1 MSLKV
6 PKPLTEPQDRPSTE
20 GGQHERSSARSPYA
34 SQYETIVARGHT
46 RPTPSFNAPAL
57 VWHVAFWPRR
67 MVEDEDG
74 TLQPCD
80 PHDTAGQRH
89 VEARYTFDERRNLWI
104 GQFNHFLQA
113 LQGKSR
119 AMGSGVG
126 PVPRTFKPLMP
137 HDLPWQAARSDPE
150 QFFKPLTILE
160 QDTLPFTLWWP
171 DPSTGDSEEGAIRV
185 CVHPELNADYACIS
199 FYMDIGQR
207 WSRSHSTVPGEPKRM
222 RRDRLL
228 AAVETVRTICEQQLK
243 SGADGR
249 AAVDLPALPETL
261 HGADGQVTSG
271 LDVSL
276 RDARNLLYVD
286 IWERFSAEM
295 GCRLEDITGGRP
307 GREGGARGEVFANFR
322 GLVMSTNGLSG
333 PTPDR
338 DPRGTETASVGTVPF
353 ANFSRNPA
361 FTADGAEANA
371 VVKAFWPFVRR
382 ITPRADFRE
391 FIACGVLNW
400 RAIYITALGSSS
412 QYIGRQESDRLEAGE
427 AGIRVPEPLLDDTEK
442 GRAQASADGHFD
454 HLVHK
459 REARTGNNHPVRYLL
474 LTKHEPH
481 PRQIGRIAE
490 RINTMG
496 TMRLYALKDWSAI
509 RNVDSYIRI
518 LGQELDQITKR
529 WGSDRKLING
539 LTNLAVVRRAKTAIR
554 RLDARLAK
562 CGSEPERE
570 ALIASHVA
578 RTGDK
583 RWSGSDLMRL
593 KRAMPTFTPRRP
605 APLVIRVL
613 LFLRFFYN
621 WSRYSELLK
630 GMENDLVADIRHSAL
645 YEISNEVETDLI
657 DISSKL
663 DELGFG
669 TVGGLHFRL
678 NRSAFYVREF
688 KVLLK
693 TLHVT
698 NIQSWISYEQFV
710 QRGLAPAFEYMSSV
724 GRRMRAVRS
733 RLLTTSETIETS
745 ALVGQSAAT
754 RHNTAVLRRTTTLA
768 IVILLVFLAS
778 TSQVIAFANKAG
790 GFAYSRLPVWAQ
802 SWIDQL
808 HGLISPFVQ

>member
-6 PKPLTEPQDRPSTE
+6 PRPLTEPQDRPGTE
-20 GGQHERSSARSPYA
+20 GGQQARSWPRSPYA

-46 RPTPSFNAPAL
+46 RPTPNFNAPAL

-67 MVEDEDG
+67 TVEREDG
-74 TLQPCD
+74 TQEACD

-89 VEARYTFDERRNLWI
+89 VEARRAFDERRDLWI
-104 GQFNHFLQA
+104 GQFNEFLQA
-113 LQGKSR
+113 LQSR
-119 AMGSGVG
+119 SRGMGSGRG
-126 PVPRTFKPLMP
+126 PTPRTFKQLTP
-137 HDLPWQAARSDPE
+137 HDLPWQPVRSDPD
-150 QFFKPLTILE
+150 QFFKPVGILE

-171 DPSTGDSEEGAIRV
+171 DTSAGDSEEAAIRV
-185 CVHPELNADYACIS
+185 SVHPELNTDYACIS
-199 FYMDIGQR
+199 FYMDVGQR
-207 WSRSHSTVPGEPKRM
+207 WNRPHTAVPNEPKRT

-228 AAVETVRTICEQQLK
+228 GAVETIRTICEQQLK
-243 SGADGR
+243 PDANGR
-249 AAVDLPALPETL
+249 AAVDLPASPETL
-261 HGADGQVTSG
+261 HGPNGDVASDFDGP
-271 LDVSL
+271 L

-286 IWERFSAEM
+286 IWERFSAEI
-295 GCRLEDITGGRP
+295 GCRLEDIVGERP
-307 GREGGARGEVFANFR
+307 DREWGARGEVFANIR
-322 GLVMSTNGLSG
+322 GLIMSTSGLAEGAPS
-333 PTPDR
+333 R
-338 DPRGTETASVGTVPF
+338 DVRGAEMASVGTVPF
-353 ANFSRNPA
+353 AHFSRNPA

-412 QYIGRQESDRLEAGE
+412 QYIERQESDRLEVGE
-427 AGIRVPEPLLDDTEK
+427 AAIRVTEALLDTPEK
-442 GRAQASADGHFD
+442 SQARPSADGHFD
-454 HLVHK
+454 SLVHK

-481 PRQIGRIAE
+481 PRQIG

-539 LTNLAVVRRAKTAIR
+539 LTNLDIIRAAKSAIR
-554 RLDARLAK
+554 QLDAKSAK
-562 CGSEPERE
+562 CRSEHERS
-570 ALIASHVA
+570 ALIASYAA
-578 RTGDK
+578 REGEK
-583 RWSGSDLMRL
+583 EWSGGDLLRL

-605 APLVIRVL
+605 APFVIRLL

-621 WSRYSELLK
+621 WRRYSELLK

-669 TVGGLHFRL
+669 TIGGLHFRL

-693 TLHVT
+693 TLHVN
-698 NIQSWISYEQFV
+698 NIPSWTSYEQFV
-710 QRGLAPAFEYMSSV
+710 QRGLAPAFDYMWSV
-724 GRRMRAVRS
+724 GKRMRAVRS

-768 IVILLVFLAS
+768 ILILLVFLAT
-778 TSQVIAFANKAG
+778 TSHVMSLANRAG
-790 GFAYSRLPVWAQ
+790 GFVYGRLPPWAQ

-808 HGLISPFVQ
+808 HGLISSFIQ